1 MSSVRSRLAAG
12 APRWGV
18 PFRVRTETDGFT
30 LIELLVVVL
39 IIGILA
45 AIAIPSLLDQRG
57 KATDSAAK
65 EQARAAAQAAET
77 YSTDHEGQYT
87 AMTLAKLREFETAL
101 VVCEG
106 KSATEI
112 ENACLTKVTV
122 LEGGKGYELAS
133 ESVTGDTFTWKKPNA
148 GEESRTCVAA
158 AGAESGGC
166 RTGKW

>member
-1 MSSVRSRLAAG
+1 MSSFRSRLRM
-12 APRWGV
+12 PS
-18 PFRVRTETDGFT
+18 RVRTETDGFT

-57 KATDSAAK
+57 KATDSSSK

-77 YSTDHEGQYT
+77 YSTDHEGQYPE
-87 AMTLAKLREFETAL
+87 MTLAKLREYESAL
-101 VVCEG
+101 VLCGG
-106 KSATEI
+106 KTAAEI
-112 ENACLTKVTV
+112 QNACLTKLTLV
-122 LEGGKGYELAS
+122 EGSKGYEVVS
-133 ESVTGDTFTWKKPNA
+133 ESVTGDTFTWKRPNA
-148 GEESRTCVAA
+148 GEVERSCVAA

>member
-1 MSSVRSRLAAG
+1 MTAQRTRLRDG
-12 APRWGV
+12 D
-18 PFRVRTETDGFT
+18 DGFT

-57 KATDSAAK
+57 KATDSSAK

-77 YSTDHEGQYT
+77 YSTDHEGLYG
-87 AMTLAKLREFETAL
+87 AMTLTKLREYEPAL

-106 KSATEI
+106 KTAAELT
-112 ENACLTKVTV
+112 NACLTKATV
-122 LEGGKGYELAS
+122 LEESKGYEVVS
-133 ESVTGDTFTWKKPNA
+133 ESVTGDTFTWKRPNA
-148 GEESRTCVAA
+148 GEVSRTCVAA
-158 AGAESGGC
+158 AGAALGGC

>member
-1 MSSVRSRLAAG
+1 
-12 APRWGV
+12 
-18 PFRVRTETDGFT
+18 VRTETDGFT

-57 KATDSAAK
+57 KATDSSAK

-77 YSTDHEGQYT
+77 YSTDHEGQYPG
-87 AMTLAKLREFETAL
+87 MTLATLREYENAL
-101 VVCEG
+101 VLCGG
-106 KSATEI
+106 KAASEV
-112 ENACLTKVTV
+112 ENACLTKVTL
-122 LEGGKGYELAS
+122 LEAGKGYELVS

-148 GEESRTCVAA
+148 GEVTRSCVAA
-158 AGAESGGC
+158 AGVEAGGC

>member
-1 MSSVRSRLAAG
+1 MSSFRSRLRACP
-12 APRWGV
+12 PRRG
-18 PFRVRTETDGFT
+18 PAFRVRAEADGFT

-77 YSTDHEGQYT
+77 YSTDHEGQYPE
-87 AMTLAKLREFETAL
+87 MTLTKLREYEDAL
-101 VVCEG
+101 VLCEG
-106 KSATEI
+106 KTAGER
-112 ENACLTKVTV
+112 ENACLTKLTL
-122 LEGGKGYELAS
+122 LEGSKGYEVIS
-133 ESVTGDTFTWKKPNA
+133 ESPSGDTFTWKRPNA
-148 GEESRTCVAA
+148 GEVTRTCVAV
-158 AGAESGGC
+158 GVESGGC